1 MANELTVKV
10 TADSRAAVSDFKRL
24 TDQMHATEM
33 AARRAGSGM
42 QAFGNAAE
50 HSLGRVAARAA
61 QARREIEQ
69 MRRVEASASPF
80 GAATGRGFSR
90 SPGFSLTGA
99 GAGAAGVGIAAGA
112 VALSYASTAY
122 SEYRSQA
129 QAETYLANA
138 ARQTGQAYAAQADE
152 VAKLRRELGLT
163 TAQALELRA
172 ATLRF
177 TGIIGKPGEANKL
190 ATSLANA
197 LAASGGSTS
206 EIPDRLRQLST
217 GQDELFDVL
226 GPVKIGGIYAGSPET
241 IYKAY
246 AREILNVNRELTD
259 LEKTQARYY
268 AVLQAGAAAE
278 GAAAERM
285 KTSAGRIEVLT
296 NRWSDLAGAIGRAV
310 LESPPAMG
318 LLAGGELLANSP
330 ETKEQGSQY
339 QGLMDEFLGSVLPL
353 LPGVSPAMGRDIEGY
368 YSRQRLLRQMVSQ
381 GRGALTSLRRD
392 GPGAAVSNLLDFF
405 GIEAGGGLYRPSLS
419 APYTGV
425 LNTHVDAPYDPFARP
440 EMAENR
446 KAYRAYRDMMRGRIP
461 QLVGAASGNF
471 SEYFQIGSR
480 LNELRAAGGGT
491 LETTEQQIARYFG
504 MSEKYSDVALATYRA
519 AGVFPDAEA
528 RAQADAQS
536 FLVRGLAGVDVG
548 ALTADQ
554 RAAYE
559 SALLAAQQNQLKQAA
574 ETLATAIKM
583 EKHLKALAD
592 RLAPEDRGQEPPTV
606 IQIDNRSDT
615 VARFAALAQGD
626 ALRSDQ

>member
-24 TDQMHATEM
+24 TDQMHAMEM

-69 MRRVEASASPF
+69 MRRVEASPF

-99 GAGAAGVGIAAGA
+99 GAAGVGIAAGA
-112 VALSYASTAY
+112 AALSYASTAY

-172 ATLRF
+172 ATLKF

-197 LAASGGSTS
+197 LAASGRSTS

-226 GPVKIGGIYAGSPET
+226 GPVKIGSTFAGSPET

-285 KTSAGRIEVLT
+285 ATSAGRIEVLT

-310 LESPPAMG
+310 LESRTAKG
-318 LLAGGELLANSP
+318 ILAGGELLANRP
-330 ETKEQGSQY
+330 ETKEQGIQY

-471 SEYFQIGSR
+471 SEYFQLGSR

-592 RLAPEDRGQEPPTV
+592 RLAPEDRDQEPPTV